1 VFAYGE
7 LSLEQVV
14 FQVSQIGPET
24 IRSRAPREQQLNSLF
39 EELLETLRDVYRGGP
54 GKGIVRNRA
63 IEQLTSLKQIA
74 SLSHES
80 DRTID
85 QLLQKLRILP
95 PQDEQRRGD
104 VTHIAEELKQ
114 LRPILGVPTPE
125 KEIGKLN
132 SALRQ
137 TKQAREQVVAIRSAK
152 LLDPVETLP
161 KVGPKGAEQ
170 LGKMGIGTVGDL
182 LRHTPRDHIDYSSPD
197 IIGDVLQKPGQ
208 VVYRG
213 ILRGVREIY
222 GPGKSRVEATLRD
235 ASGSINVTWFSTYVT
250 KEFGDGDEVVIRGN
264 VRSSRHGLQ
273 LSPIE
278 WFRTDNPD
286 IAGGHLLPIY
296 PLTKGLTQKR
306 LRLWTHTALEL
317 ARPNITDW
325 LQEIRPI
332 LDRGRHTQPLLP
344 LESAYQHLHFPE
356 SSESLEN
363 ARNRLAFDLYLMLQ
377 IGLIQRKTLTKAQV
391 GAPMTV
397 NGELNAL
404 FRKSLPFS
412 LTAAQERATTEILAD
427 IRKSSPMTRLLQGDV
442 GTGKTVV
449 AAIAA
454 FTAHTN
460 TYQTAVMAP
469 TEILA
474 EQHYRSFTK
483 LFGSLTEDL
492 RPEVKLL
499 TGSTKASE
507 RRKIDQ
513 GLVEGHTSILVGT
526 HAIIEDRVKFQ
537 NLGLVIIDEQHRFGV
552 HQRGLLLQKAN
563 GLTPHTLSMTATPIP
578 KTLNHVVHGDLDVSL
593 IDQRPPGRVDI
604 ETRLYSARERDR
616 AEFLIRREVE
626 AGHQVFVICPLVEDV
641 PVDEFNL
648 DDEKVLSRR
657 DAKAAVNEAE
667 RLQSEVFPD
676 LKIDFVHGQMPSK
689 KKDEVMTRFRDR
701 EFDILVATSVI
712 EVGIDIPN
720 ATVIMIEGAD
730 RFGLSQLHQLR
741 GRVGRG
747 NNKSY
752 CLLIADNASMNAWE
766 RLQVMISTNDG
777 FVLAQKDLE
786 LRGPGDFIGTR
797 QSGLPEMD
805 WIGKG
810 FDSRLLDRAHSVAEA
825 ILADTSPS
833 TPIERKYPQLARQLA
848 EFWSSTE
855 SLDTTR
861 V

>member
-1 VFAYGE
+1 
-7 LSLEQVV
+7 
-14 FQVSQIGPET
+14 VSQIGPET
-24 IRSRAPREQQLNSLF
+24 IKPRASREQQLNSAF

-54 GKGIVRNRA
+54 GKGILRNRA
-63 IEQLTSLKQIA
+63 VAQLTGLKQLA
-74 SLSHES
+74 SLSHDS

-85 QLLQKLRILP
+85 ILLQKLRTLSP
-95 PQDEQRRGD
+95 NDDERREV
-104 VTHIAEELKQ
+104 VTAIAGELKQ

-125 KEIGKLN
+125 REIGKLN
-132 SALRQ
+132 STLRQ
-137 TKQAREQVVAIRSAK
+137 TKQATRRALEQAVERRTAR
-152 LLDPVETLP
+152 LEDPVENLP

-170 LGKMGIGTVGDL
+170 LGKMGISTVGDL
-182 LRHTPRDHIDYSSPD
+182 LRHTPRDHIDYSNPD
-197 IIGDVLQKPGQ
+197 QIGDLLRRPGQ

-213 ILRGVREIY
+213 IIRGMREIY
-222 GPGKSRVEATLRD
+222 GSGKSRVEATLRD
-235 ASGSINVTWFSTYVT
+235 ATGSINVTWFSTYVS

-264 VRSSRHGLQ
+264 LRSVRHGLQ

-286 IAGGHLLPIY
+286 ITGGHLLPIY

-332 LDRGRHTQPLLP
+332 LERSRHQPPLLP

-356 SSESLEN
+356 SSDALES

-377 IGLIQRKTLTKAQV
+377 IGLIQRKSVTKAQV

-397 NGELNAL
+397 HGELNAL

-412 LTAAQERATTEILAD
+412 LTAAQDRASAEILAD
-427 IRKSSPMTRLLQGDV
+427 IRKPSPMTRLLQGDV

-460 TYQTAVMAP
+460 QYQTAVMAP

-483 LFGSLTEDL
+483 LFDSLPEDL
-492 RPEVKLL
+492 RPHVDLL
-499 TGSTKASE
+499 TGSTKAGE
-507 RRKIDQ
+507 RRKIDERLAD
-513 GLVEGHTSILVGT
+513 GTTALLVGT
-526 HAIIEDRVKFQ
+526 HAIIEDRVKFR

-552 HQRGLLLQKAN
+552 HQRGLLLQKAH

-604 ETRLYSARERDR
+604 ETILYNARERQR
-616 AEFLIRREVE
+616 AEQLIRKEVA
-626 AGHQVFVICPLVEDV
+626 AGHQVFVICPLVEDT
-641 PVDEFNL
+641 PPDEF
-648 DDEKVLSRR
+648 DFEEEKHQSRR

-667 RLQSEVFPD
+667 RLQRDVFPD
-676 LKIDFVHGQMPSK
+676 LRVDVVHGQMPSR
-689 KKDEVMTRFRDR
+689 KKDEVMTHFRDR

-747 NNKSY
+747 SNKSY
-752 CLLIADNASMNAWE
+752 CLLIAESASMNAWE
-766 RLQVMISTNDG
+766 RLQAMLATNDG

-805 WIGKG
+805 WLGNG

-825 ILADTSPS
+825 ILADTS
-833 TPIERKYPQLARQLA
+833 TPLELKYPQLARQFA
-848 EFWSSTE
+848 DFWSSTE
-855 SLDTTR
+855 SLDTTK